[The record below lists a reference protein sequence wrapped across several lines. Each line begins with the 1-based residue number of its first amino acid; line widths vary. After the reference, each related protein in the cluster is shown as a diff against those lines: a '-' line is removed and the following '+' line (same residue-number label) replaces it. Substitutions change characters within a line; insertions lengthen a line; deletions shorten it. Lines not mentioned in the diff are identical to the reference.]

1 VKASGRNKASCYN
14 DRSQSPREER
24 RLAIV
29 RCDRE
34 DEEGGTML
42 QEEEVREDLV
52 ACLLPSTTALVSVY
66 QLALVTF

>member
-1 VKASGRNKASCYN
+1 
-14 DRSQSPREER
+14 
-24 RLAIV
+24 
-29 RCDRE
+29 
-34 DEEGGTML
+34 ML